1 MERSESFTTIVKA
14 MVKVQGELK
23 AVKKDRDNEFN
34 NSKYATLDA
43 ILAELLPK
51 LSENEI
57 AMTQSPVFEEAGSG
71 AMRIGVETHLIHS
84 SGEWFLYP
92 PFFMELEKGAKM
104 NMAQSAGSI
113 ITYAKRYAISAIFGI
128 STDEDKDGVQPKPM
142 EDNRRQNNHSAPAQE
157 QRGEQVANTDKMIG
171 KYIRLL
177 KQAECDTDQI
187 CAEIAKDAGV
197 SDIRQMDRIR
207 ALGELK
213 TRYVAIENEAAKR
226 QKQNVQQE
234 AQANVQQE
242 SLLEGRTTQPVN
254 WGKL

>member
-34 NSKYATLDA
+34 HSKYATLDA

>member
-1 MERSESFTTIVKA
+1 MERSENFTAIVKA
-14 MVKVQGELK
+14 MVKVQGDLK

-57 AMTQSPVFEEAGSG
+57 AMTQSPVFEESGRGS
-71 AMRIGVETHLIHS
+71 MLIGVETHLIHS

-128 STDEDKDGVQPKPM
+128 STDEDKDGVQPKPV
-142 EDNRRQNNHSAPAQE
+142 EDNRRQNNRSTSPQD
-157 QRGEQVANTDKMIG
+157 QKNEQVTNADNMIK
-171 KYIRLL
+171 KYIGLL
-177 KQAECDTDQI
+177 KQAGRDTDQI
-187 CAEIAKDAGV
+187 CAEIAKEAGV

-213 TRYVAIENEAAKR
+213 TRYAAIENEAAKR
-226 QKQNVQQE
+226 QQQNAQKDNANNVQQG
-234 AQANVQQE
+234 
-242 SLLEGRTTQPVN
+242 SLLEGRTTQPMN
-254 WGKL
+254 WGTI